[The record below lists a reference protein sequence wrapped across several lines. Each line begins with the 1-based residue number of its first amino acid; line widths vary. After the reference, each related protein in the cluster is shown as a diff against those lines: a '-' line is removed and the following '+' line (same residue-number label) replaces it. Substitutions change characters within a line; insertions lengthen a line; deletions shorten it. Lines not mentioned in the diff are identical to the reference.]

1 MTKKDNKLGRSE
13 WQTQQFFQGK
23 LKVTLTVKW
32 KSWGSLFIL
41 PEIKFKVTK
50 RSRRLPCPTL
60 FLVSFSLIFVCF
72 FLSLLLYLFSYASNI
87 DLEKLPVPSPLNLP
101 SPSSTSGPKFIVLFN
116 LLLLPFYN

>member
-60 FLVSFSLIFVCF
+60 FLVSFSLIFHLFLPFFFALPFFLCFTSFSLFFLFF
-72 FLSLLLYLFSYASNI
+72 FLSFFNRKDTEPLYHSFPE
-87 DLEKLPVPSPLNLP
+87 DV
-101 SPSSTSGPKFIVLFN
+101 
-116 LLLLPFYN
+116 